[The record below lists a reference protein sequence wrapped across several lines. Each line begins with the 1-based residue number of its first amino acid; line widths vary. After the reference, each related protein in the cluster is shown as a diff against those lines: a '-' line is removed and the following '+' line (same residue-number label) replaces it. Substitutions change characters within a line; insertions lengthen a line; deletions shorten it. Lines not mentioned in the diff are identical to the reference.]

1 MLTLPPARLDVEIER
16 VCDPAATLTLRDAV
30 AVLLLASVTFAVK
43 VEVPDVVG
51 VPEIAPEEAFKLSP
65 AGSEPLL
72 RFQE

>member
-1 MLTLPPARLDVEIER
+1 MPPDKLDVEIEKPC
-16 VCDPAATLTLRDAV
+16 VPDEIAILNDLV

-51 VPEIAPEEAFKLSP
+51 VPEIAPEAAFKLSP

-72 RFQE
+72 RLQE